1 MRFVSSPRGA
11 SKPEWIDA
19 ITQSSPASSSS
30 SMFTVPSR
38 RMSTSTPRSTW
49 IPFTVQRGDLL
60 GLALERTAARG
71 GRAWSQIAM

>member
-1 MRFVSSPRGA
+1 MQSTCGFSIAAHMRFVSSPRDA

-49 IPFTVQRGDLL
+49 MPFTSS
-60 GLALERTAARG
+60 AAISS
-71 GRAWSQIAM
+71 A